1 VDQPEAA
8 VSGRLSLLGLG
19 RRFGGLTALY
29 PITLDIAPGSC
40 HGLIGPNGAGKSTLV
55 NLVAGTL
62 RPSDGRIL
70 LDGSDITTDLAA
82 RRARHGIGRTFQH
95 PALFARLTV
104 TDNLKLAVRDRR
116 ADVPQLVDQTG
127 LATHARTP
135 AGALPYGL
143 QRRVEL
149 AMALA
154 QRPRL
159 LLLDEPSAGLDPDEI
174 TGLTVQLRALAAVVT
189 VLLVEHNLDLVWRLA
204 DTVTVLHHG
213 QRLATGPTVQVRAD
227 PAVHEA
233 YLATNQARR
242 ARSIDTGRTTGAAL
256 LSVQDLTAG
265 YYGAPIVHGIDL
277 TVHSGETV
285 AVLGRNGAGKTT
297 LLSAVAGLLP
307 VRAPS
312 RIELDGRP
320 MPDRRAHLPARAG
333 IAIVP
338 QGRRQFGPLTVAEH
352 LALAQH
358 IGIRRSPTPLWTVN
372 TVLALLPA
380 LARRT
385 GHQARHLSGGEQ
397 QMLALARALL
407 ANPRLLI
414 LDEPSEGLAPALID
428 QLTTTLPTLA
438 EHGIAILMAEQNLN
452 LATALADRVVVLD
465 RGRVALT
472 ASTVDLADAERQE
485 RLRALLGV
493 VAAGEDAEPTR

>member
-1 VDQPEAA
+1 
-8 VSGRLSLLGLG
+8 
-19 RRFGGLTALY
+19 
-29 PITLDIAPGSC
+29 
-40 HGLIGPNGAGKSTLV
+40 
-55 NLVAGTL
+55 
-62 RPSDGRIL
+62 
-70 LDGSDITTDLAA
+70 
-82 RRARHGIGRTFQH
+82 
-95 PALFARLTV
+95 
-104 TDNLKLAVRDRR
+104 
-116 ADVPQLVDQTG
+116 
-127 LATHARTP
+127 
-135 AGALPYGL
+135 
-143 QRRVEL
+143 
-149 AMALA
+149 
-154 QRPRL
+154 
-159 LLLDEPSAGLDPDEI
+159 
-174 TGLTVQLRALAAVVT
+174 
-189 VLLVEHNLDLVWRLA
+189 
-204 DTVTVLHHG
+204 
-213 QRLATGPTVQVRAD
+213 
-227 PAVHEA
+227 
-233 YLATNQARR
+233 
-242 ARSIDTGRTTGAAL
+242 
-256 LSVQDLTAG
+256 G

-338 QGRRQFGPLTVAEH
+338 QGRRQFGPLTVAAH

-414 LDEPSEGLAPALID
+414 LDEPSEGLAPAVID
-428 QLTTTLPTLA
+428 QLTTTLRALA
-438 EHGIAILMAEQNLN
+438 GYGVSILLAAQNVT
-452 LATALADRVVVLD
+452 LATALADRGDVRA
-465 RGRVALT
+465 RGGVALT
-472 ASTVDLADAERQE
+472 TSTMALAGAGQRE
-485 RLRALLGV
+485 RLHALLGV
-493 VAAGEDAEPTR
+493 AAAGEDAEPAR